1 MESIPFL
8 TVDGESISLSQALKY
23 LRSSGK
29 LQQLFADIL
38 RPYVL
43 EKTLEAREDIQGD
56 PFRVEQAIID
66 FRLQSQL
73 TDQTRFTQWLKSS
86 GMTYADL
93 HNQIAFA
100 LKVEALK
107 TEITEP
113 RVSAYFEEQKPLL
126 DRVVLSRIIVNE
138 KEFAELLKKDILAK
152 SSQFEALAKQHS
164 IAEDRVVNGIM
175 GPIPLAQLPEALKTA
190 VGAAKTG
197 DLIGPLELDGRFC
210 LFRVEHFMPA
220 SLEGQ
225 LKRDLENQLF
235 DRWLQEKLQK
245 MSIKLEVQ

>member
-8 TVDGESISLSQALKY
+8 TVDGDSISLNQALKY
-23 LRSSGK
+23 LRTSGK
-29 LQQLFADIL
+29 LQQLLAEVL

-43 EKTLEAREDIQGD
+43 EKELEAREDIQGD

-66 FRLQSQL
+66 LRLQSQL
-73 TDQTRFTQWLKSS
+73 TDQARFTQWLKNN
-86 GMTYADL
+86 GLTYADL

-107 TEITEP
+107 NEVTEP
-113 RVSAYFEEQKPLL
+113 KLEGYFAEQKSTL

-138 KEFAELLKKDILAK
+138 KELAELLNKEILAQP
-152 SSQFEALAKQHS
+152 SRFEALAKQHS
-164 IAEDRVVNGIM
+164 IAEDRVVSGIM
-175 GPIPLAQLPEALKTA
+175 GPIPLAQLPEGLKTA
-190 VGAAKTG
+190 VNTAKAG
-197 DLIGPLELDGRFC
+197 DLIGPLEIDGRFC

-220 SLEGQ
+220 TLEGQ
-225 LKRDLENQLF
+225 LKRDLQNQLF